1 MIIRNFAVEL
11 GRQAIAVTLAAL
23 LAVPLWGASNIPIL
37 GTVADSQFAT
47 VRGIALA
54 NGTNIYD
61 GDIIATG
68 DKGNAWISMPGGA
81 GILLG
86 AQTQVQISRHE
97 QRGPVD
103 FDLSEGT
110 VKFHSTDATFV
121 EGLLYDAT
129 IRPADSPNASGYIEM
144 TSPHSAIIGS
154 DKGNILITTEHNGA
168 SRIIPAGS
176 AIAVSLVPFQESNR
190 TARKRWGLIVVLG
203 TAVIGG
209 LVVLALVWGH
219 HQKFESPSD
228 FPQ

>member
-1 MIIRNFAVEL
+1 MLARRAALEL
-11 GRQAIAVTLAAL
+11 GRQILAVTVAAL
-23 LAVPLWGASNIPIL
+23 LAVPLWGASNISIL

-54 NGTNIYD
+54 NGTNVYD
-61 GDIIATG
+61 GDIISTG
-68 DKGNAWISMPGGA
+68 DKGNAWIAIPGDA

-86 AQTQVQISRHE
+86 AQTQVQLSRHDA
-97 QRGPVD
+97 RGPVD
-103 FDLSEGT
+103 FDISQGT
-110 VKFHSTDATFV
+110 VKFHSTTATFV

-144 TSPHSAIIGS
+144 TSAHSAIIGS

-176 AIAVSLVPFQESNR
+176 AIAVSLVPMQESNR
-190 TARKRWGLIVVLG
+190 TARRRWALVVVLG

-209 LVVLALVWGH
+209 LIVLALVWGH